1 MFRCASFFAGV
12 GGIDLGFEQAGFDV
26 VYANEICEK
35 ASLTFKQNHEIRLD
49 TRDIRDVKSSEIPD
63 FDVMLAGFPCQAFS
77 VAGYRQGFD
86 DEKGRGNLYFELE
99 RIMEDKKPS
108 VVLLENVKNLV
119 GHDKGRTFSIIRNSM
134 QSLGYEIHHKVMNA
148 CDYGDIPQ
156 NRERIYVVGFLDSG
170 ISDCFKFPDKVQLE
184 TTIGDIFDFEERVDD
199 RYYYREDAYMY
210 PDLKREVTSNE
221 TVYQWRR
228 KYVRE
233 NKSKL
238 CPTLTANMGT
248 GGHNVP
254 LILTAHGIRKLT
266 PKECFMIQGF
276 DTTFELPDKVANSHL
291 YKQAGN
297 SVVVPVIRRIAKS
310 IISAINLEEPI
321 SKDSGIITLNDFS

>member
-1 MFRCASFFAGV
+1 MLRCASFFAGV

-35 ASLTFKQNHEIRLD
+35 ASLTFKKNHEIQLD
-49 TRDIRDVKSSEIPD
+49 TRDIRDVQSNEIPD
-63 FDVMLAGFPCQAFS
+63 FEVMLAGFPCQAFS

-99 RIMEDKKPS
+99 RIMKDKKPPI
-108 VVLLENVKNLV
+108 VFLENVKNLV
-119 GHDKGRTFSIIRNSM
+119 GHDKGRTFRVIRRSM
-134 QSLGYEIHHKVMNA
+134 EDLGYKIHHKVMNSSE
-148 CDYGDIPQ
+148 YGDIPQ
-156 NRERIYVVGFLDSG
+156 NRERIYVVGFQDND
-170 ISDCFKFPDKVQLE
+170 ISDSFQFPEKIQLG
-184 TTIGDIFDFEERVDD
+184 TTIGEIFDFEERVDD

-210 PDLKREVTSNE
+210 EDLKRDVTSSE

-233 NKSKL
+233 NKSNL

-254 LILTAHGIRKLT
+254 LILTQHGIRKLT

-276 DTTFELPDKVANSHL
+276 GKTFELPGNVANSQL

-297 SVVVPVIRRIAKS
+297 SVVVPVIRRIANS
-310 IISAINLEEPI
+310 IKSAINLESPKP
-321 SKDSGIITLNDFS
+321 SSSGLITLDSFQ

>member
-321 SKDSGIITLNDFS
+321 SKDLGIITLNDFS

>member
-26 VYANEICEK
+26 VYANEICQK
-35 ASLTFKQNHEIRLD
+35 ASLTFKQNHQVRLD
-49 TRDIRDVKSSEIPD
+49 TRDIRDIQSVEIPD
-63 FDVMLAGFPCQAFS
+63 FDIMLAGFPCQAFS
-77 VAGYRQGFD
+77 VAGYRQGFN

-99 RIMEDKKPS
+99 RIMKEKKPS

-119 GHDKGRTFSIIRNSM
+119 GHDNGRTFRVIHSSM
-134 QSLGYEIHHKVMNA
+134 QNLGYKIHHKVMNA
-148 CDYGDIPQ
+148 CEYGGIPQ
-156 NRERIYVVGFLDSG
+156 NRERIYVVGFLDNGTSE
-170 ISDCFKFPDKVQLE
+170 SFEFPDKIELE
-184 TTIGDIFDFEERVDD
+184 TTIGEILDFDEIVDE
-199 RYYYREDAYMY
+199 RYYYREDSYMY
-210 PDLKREVTSNE
+210 EDLVREMTSIE

-233 NKSKL
+233 NKSNL

-254 LILTAHGIRKLT
+254 LILTPHGIRKLT
-266 PKECFMIQGF
+266 PMECFMIQGYNR
-276 DTTFELPDKVANSHL
+276 TFELPESVADSHL

-297 SVVVPVIRRIAKS
+297 SVVVPVIRRIASS
-310 IISAINLEEPI
+310 IMSAIDLEGPA
-321 SKDSGIITLNDFS
+321 LNPRA

>member
-12 GGIDLGFEQAGFDV
+12 GGIDLGFGKAGFDV

-35 ASLTFKQNHEIRLD
+35 ASLTFNQNHEIELD
-49 TRDIRDVKSSEIPD
+49 TRDIRNIRSSEIPD